1 MGEIIRSKDEAKMDQ
16 VIKMIR
22 EIANDIGAFPR
33 KGLMQRIDNQLHAD
47 PYDMHD
53 FLMCVMELNDYRK
66 KLEGPAPH
74 NPDQLSLF

>member
-1 MGEIIRSKDEAKMDQ
+1 MSETLRSKDELKMDQ

-33 KGLMQRIDNQLHAD
+33 KKLMQRIDNQLHAD
-47 PYDMHD
+47 PYDMYD
-53 FLMCVMELNDYRK
+53 FLMCVMELNDYRA
-66 KLEGPAPH
+66 KLEGPSPY